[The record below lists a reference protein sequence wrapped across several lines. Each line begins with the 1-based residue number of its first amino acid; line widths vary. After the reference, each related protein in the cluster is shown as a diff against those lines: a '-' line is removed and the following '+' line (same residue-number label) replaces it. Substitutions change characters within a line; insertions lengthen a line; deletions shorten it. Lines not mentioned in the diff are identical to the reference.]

1 MCFTKC
7 RGLAFVF
14 GKDRTS
20 ERKQMTLSLADKKI
34 VVKNVAEVAGKA
46 ISLVA
51 AEYRGLT
58 GEEMVKLRS
67 NARSAGVDLRVVRNT
82 LAKRAL
88 QGTSFECIVDEL
100 TGPLFLAFS
109 IDEPSAAARVVRDF
123 AKDHDALKVR
133 ALSISGELLGAA
145 DIDAIAKLPTYEE
158 SLSMLMRLLKAPVE
172 KFVRTLAAP
181 NLKLVRTLMA
191 VRDQKQ

>member
-1 MCFTKC
+1 M
-7 RGLAFVF
+7 A
-14 GKDRTS
+14 
-20 ERKQMTLSLADKKI
+20 LSLADKKI

-58 GEEMVKLRS
+58 VTEMTELRS
-67 NARSAGVDLRVVRNT
+67 NARKAGVDLRVVRNT
-82 LAKRAL
+82 LARRAL
-88 QGTSFECIVDEL
+88 EGTSFQCVTDEL

-123 AKDHDALKVR
+123 AKKHDALNVKC
-133 ALSISGELLGAA
+133 LSINGEKLAAA

-158 SLSMLMRLLKAPVE
+158 ALGTFMRLLKAPVE
-172 KFVRTLAAP
+172 KLVRTIAAP
-181 NLKLVRTLMA
+181 NEKLVRTLMA